1 MELQFTPAERAFQ
14 GEVRAFIR
22 TTLSPDVARRV
33 RSGQAI
39 DKADYLAWQRALHAR
54 GWIAPG
60 WPEAHGGPGWSPVER
75 YIFEEEMARADCPR
89 IIPFGLK
96 MVGPVI
102 YTFGSDWQKEHYLPR
117 ILGSEDWWCQGYSE
131 PGSGSDLA
139 SLGTRAVRDGDDY
152 VVNGTKT
159 WTSFAHY
166 ANRMFCLVRTASGGK
181 PQEGISFLLIDMN
194 APGVEVKPIVTIDGG
209 RDVNM
214 VFLTD
219 VRVPLRDLI
228 GEENKGWTY
237 AKFLLGHER
246 LGIAAVGRSKQQ
258 IARLKEIA
266 ATETG
271 GGRPLADD
279 GDFSRDVARVEVE
292 LQALEMTEL
301 RLLMQAA
308 AGAAPGAEASMLKI
322 RGTDIQQDITELTM
336 QAVGYYGFPYVREAL
351 DHGWNETPIGPEYAP
366 PASPVYFNWRKS
378 SIYGGTNEIQRNIIA
393 KMVLGM

>member
-14 GEVRAFIR
+14 QDVRAFIAEA
-22 TTLSPDVARRV
+22 LPVEIAEKV
-33 RSGQAI
+33 RAGA
-39 DKADYLAWQRALHAR
+39 DFAKADYVTWQQALRQR

-60 WPEAHGGPGWSPVER
+60 WPEEHGGPGWTAVQR

-96 MVGPVI
+96 MVGPVL
-102 YTFGSDWQKEHYLPR
+102 YTFGSDWQKSHYLPR
-117 ILGSEDWWCQGYSE
+117 ILDSEDWWCQGYSE

-139 SLGTRAVRDGDDY
+139 SLATRAVRDGDDY

-159 WTSFAHY
+159 WTSFAHW
-166 ANRMFCLVRTASGGK
+166 ADMMFCLVRTASGGK
-181 PQEGISFLLIDMN
+181 PQEGISFLLIDMH
-194 APGVEVKPIVTIDGG
+194 APGVEVRPIVTMDGG

-219 VRVPLRDLI
+219 ARVPVRNLI

-246 LGIAAVGRSKQQ
+246 LGIAAVGRSKRQL
-258 IARLKEIA
+258 ARLKEIA
-266 ATETG
+266 VRESQHGA
-271 GGRPLADD
+271 PLAAD
-279 GDFSRDVARVEVE
+279 GGFSRAIARVEIE

-308 AGAAPGAEASMLKI
+308 TGAAPGAEASMLKI

-336 QAVGYYGFPYVREAL
+336 QAVGYYGVPFVRGTSDRGRNEA
-351 DHGWNETPIGPEYAP
+351 PVGPDYAA
-366 PASPVYFNWRKS
+366 PAAPVYFNWRKS

>member
-14 GEVRAFIR
+14 QDVRAFIAEALPVEVAEKVR
-22 TTLSPDVARRV
+22 AGADVA
-33 RSGQAI
+33 
-39 DKADYLAWQRALHAR
+39 KANYVTWQRALRQR

-60 WPEAHGGPGWSPVER
+60 WPEEHGGPGWTAVQR
-75 YIFEEEMARADCPR
+75 YILEEEMARADCPR

-96 MVGPVI
+96 MVGPVLC
-102 YTFGSDWQKEHYLPR
+102 TFGSDWQKAHYLPR
-117 ILGSEDWWCQGYSE
+117 ILDSEDWWCQGYSE

-139 SLGTRAVRDGDDY
+139 SLATRAVRDGDDY

-159 WTSFAHY
+159 WTSFAHW
-166 ANRMFCLVRTASGGK
+166 ADMMFCLVRTASDGK
-181 PQEGISFLLIDMN
+181 PQVGISFLLIDMH
-194 APGVEVKPIVTIDGG
+194 APGVEVKPIVTMDGG

-219 VRVPLRDLI
+219 VRVPVRNLI

-246 LGIAAVGRSKQQ
+246 LGIAAVGRSKRQL
-258 IARLKEIA
+258 ARLKEITA
-266 ATETG
+266 SESQHGA
-271 GGRPLADD
+271 PLAAD
-279 GDFSRDVARVEVE
+279 GDFSRAIARVEIE

-336 QAVGYYGFPYVREAL
+336 QAVGYYGAPFVRGTPDRGRNEA
-351 DHGWNETPIGPEYAP
+351 PVGPDYAA
-366 PASPVYFNWRKS
+366 PAAPVYFNWRKS